1 MLTCP
6 ETSPSFV
13 LSCLPSQNC
22 IECHLKDPA
31 SLKPLLDTPMMDRQG
46 PGAWGSG
53 CGHALPLLGS
63 AVCPGTEGGFS
74 GHHRDL
80 CPQAANMV
88 REHLVLRL
96 WEVQR
101 PWLVPQLQGPH
112 MATGY
117 RTGPSCVLSRKE
129 RRWGWWWCRNLLVW
143 TECSPSAP
151 SVWVLEGPA
160 ELLRVG

>member
-1 MLTCP
+1 
-6 ETSPSFV
+6 
-13 LSCLPSQNC
+13 
-22 IECHLKDPA
+22 
-31 SLKPLLDTPMMDRQG
+31 
-46 PGAWGSG
+46 
-53 CGHALPLLGS
+53 
-63 AVCPGTEGGFS
+63 
-74 GHHRDL
+74 
-80 CPQAANMV
+80 MV

-96 WEVQR
+96 SEVQR
-101 PWLVPQLQGPH
+101 PWLVPQFQGPH

-129 RRWGWWWCRNLLVW
+129 RRWGGWWCRNLLVW